1 MQTLRS
7 GITFTVSVA
16 LMLVSCSEEDVKTS
30 PDAISG
36 RQICFDTGAM
46 PVSRGKTESVPPD
59 TFCLVAECT
68 DIPVL
73 HCTGETEPMGVS
85 APSRASDATLSDIEQ
100 SGFGVIAHASW
111 YEPLLM
117 DNDLYKCNASGIYQS
132 QNVRYW
138 IDDPDAEVGFYAF
151 FPHNTKGLTLPGD
164 KASTDLSYTV
174 PAAASEQTDIL
185 LAVSKGIV
193 SDYIGADNQYQP
205 VPLTFRHL
213 LAGVRVRFV
222 DIPDGWKIRSVS
234 FSGLH
239 LSGTL
244 DFAAD
249 NPRWAYTDQAEG
261 MISTD
266 NPSAETLFTVLPTVT
281 ASQTSQEVTLTVVV
295 DDGTPGGRSYSS
307 RLTAVWTMGN
317 KTTYTI
323 NINNYQFSIENTADI
338 DAHYVILTTDIKA
351 EGVRADKN
359 WTVTCETS
367 GEPSDVSIQLQ
378 SEMNEYSRLGFWTDK
393 LYEESTNSEPKGSAR
408 GAKTLELTGSGSFP
422 VAIFV
427 PENTGEVTRDIRL
440 TVKIDGKTEKE
451 LLIRQL
457 CPAWAGSG
465 DERIGWEQ
473 IDDDVMAQYG
483 FKWNRVACYMYVY
496 SFISETSSKAQR
508 YKDYCQSVI
517 NENFASKYASVE
529 KLTFKPLS
537 YRWYIKIDYSKLNS
551 LSGIAQSASDGRSNT
566 ISLFKNAGSAITG
579 SFERVLGSILK
590 TEKGQEN
597 QTAFRIGNGQINSD
611 GGQEAPAPTG
621 KDINGSP
628 AVGNCLKKNR
638 YNLLQTTAKVDG
650 TEVISLSPFIKE
662 EDIFWY
668 LPAVDQFSTLPSAVA
683 SSIVPG
689 DYWSSTAVTDGEN
702 AYLGNRSTGFRLDE
716 HKVRA
721 VRKKI

>member
-1 MQTLRS
+1 MQTLRL
-7 GITFTVSVA
+7 GITLTVSAA
-16 LMLVSCSEEDVKTS
+16 LMVVSCSEEDVKTS

-36 RQICFDTGAM
+36 RQICFDTGVI
-46 PVSRGKTESVPPD
+46 PVSRGEAESVPAD
-59 TFCLVAECT
+59 TFCLVADCA

-73 HCTGETEPMGVS
+73 HCTGETEPMSVA
-85 APSRASDATLSDIEQ
+85 APSRASDATLGDIEQ
-100 SGFGVIAHASW
+100 SGFGVIAYASW

-117 DNDLYKCNASGIYQS
+117 DNDHYKRNASGIYQS

-138 IDDPDAEVGFYAF
+138 IDDHDAEVGFYAF
-151 FPHNTKGLTLPGD
+151 FPHNTKGLTLPDD

-174 PAAASEQTDIL
+174 PATASEQTDIL

-213 LAGVRVRFV
+213 LAGVRVRFA
-222 DIPDGWKIRSVS
+222 DIPDGWKIKSVS

-249 NPRWAYTDQAEG
+249 NPQWTYTDAAG
-261 MISTD
+261 GVISTD
-266 NPSAETLFTVLPTVT
+266 NPSAETLFTALPTVT

-295 DDGTPGGRSYSS
+295 DDGTPAGRSYSS
-307 RLTAVWTMGN
+307 RLTAVWKMGN

-323 NINNYQFSIENTADI
+323 NINNYQFSIENTTDI

-457 CPAWAGSG
+457 CPAWAGN
-465 DERIGWEQ
+465 IGWEQ
-473 IDDDVMAQYG
+473 IDDNETAQYG
-483 FKWNRVACYMYVY
+483 FKWDRVAYYAYLYTADTRAERESY
-496 SFISETSSKAQR
+496 SA
-508 YKDYCQSVI
+508 YCQSVI
-517 NENFASKYASVE
+517 DNNQAGNYASVDH
-529 KLTFKPLS
+529 FS
-537 YRWYIKIDYSKLNS
+537 YNLVARRYCIKIEYGKLNTYV
-551 LSGIAQSASDGRSNT
+551 GNASDRNEGQLNT
-566 ISLFKNAGSAITG
+566 KNLLNLIGSAAITG
-579 SFERVLGSILK
+579 AFEKVVSEILK
-590 TEKGQEN
+590 TETGKEN
-597 QTAFRIGNGQINSD
+597 EPAFRLGNGGWN
-611 GGQEAPAPTG
+611 EAHEPTG
-621 KDINGSP
+621 NVINGSP
-628 AVGNCLKKNR
+628 AVGDCVKKNR
-638 YNLLQTTAKVDG
+638 YNLLQTTKTVAGGD
-650 TEVISLSPFIKE
+650 TMLELSPFIKE
-662 EDIFWY
+662 DDIVWF
-668 LPAVDQFSTLPSAVA
+668 LPAVDQFFHLPLSSTVVSPVE
-683 SSIVPG
+683 PG
-689 DYWSSTAVTDGEN
+689 DCWSSTAVTDGEN
-702 AYLGNRSTGFRLDE
+702 AYLGNGSPVDRLE
-716 HKVRA
+716 NHKVRA